1 MCRTASFPF
10 VGRRESAAETL
21 RSSLLSPEQLS
32 NLRPAAGQ
40 FGPSPAAA
48 EPFSRYQEIRAR
60 LEGFVR
66 IQQDAIEMLR
76 IATTLAENDCTAT
89 EMEQIKRLQQITA
102 HMDELHSTPGPRP
115 GDDSTGGGRAQDMA
129 Q

>member
-10 VGRRESAAETL
+10 VGRRESAAETP
-21 RSSLLSPEQLS
+21 RSSLLSPEQPS
-32 NLRPAAGQ
+32 NPRPKAGQ

-48 EPFSRYQEIRAR
+48 ELLSRYE
-60 LEGFVR
+60 LVR
-66 IQQDAIEMLR
+66 IQQDAIEMPGF
-76 IATTLAENDCTAT
+76 ATTLVENDCTAT
-89 EMEQIKRLQQITA
+89 DMEQIKRLQQITA

-115 GDDSTGGGRAQDMA
+115 GDDSTGGGGAQDMA